1 MMKNTTLPPEQQRKP
16 ETPDP
21 NDKPAVSREAEEIYT
36 THMFWFT
43 CAYCGPF
50 LPMMDWNFVLN
61 ELRRLFHKKSARM
74 KNKNSN
80 DKTDETL

>member
-1 MMKNTTLPPEQQRKP
+1 MKNTTLPPEQERKL
-16 ETPDP
+16 ETTDL
-21 NDKPAVSREAEEIYT
+21 NVKPAVSREAEELYT
-36 THMFWFT
+36 ANMFWFT

-61 ELRRLFHKKSARM
+61 ELRRLFHKKSARI